1 MRKNKYVFA
10 ILCCGLFACIL
21 CACGK
26 KEPQLLLAEEEEQ
39 TTEVN
44 TENSDGFDGSDGASN
59 KELSDTKEDST
70 NVTANGNADSTDDT
84 DGSTKDGDCELYVYI
99 CGEVN
104 HPGVYTLP
112 EGSRVCDVLELAGG
126 LTAEASTNYWNQAM
140 LLTDGMMLFFPTE
153 EEAANRLGDIDW
165 TDAGRT
171 GSAESSSGNN
181 SFDNGES
188 ASAMD
193 GKVNINTATEAQL
206 MTVPGIGA
214 SKAKSIISYRNENGD
229 FRSIED
235 IMKVSGIKE
244 GLFQQIKEYIMVY

>member
-10 ILCCGLFACIL
+10 ILCCGWFACML

-26 KEPQLLLAEEEEQ
+26 REPQLLLAEEEEQ
-39 TTEVN
+39 ASEGYL
-44 TENSDGFDGSDGASN
+44 ENSDGSDSSDGLSN
-59 KELSDTKEDST
+59 EEMSDAKEDSMSDT
-70 NVTANGNADSTDDT
+70 DNGNADSTDDT
-84 DGSTKDGDCELYVYI
+84 DSSTKAGDCELYVYI

-153 EEAANRLGDIDW
+153 EEAANRLGDLDW
-165 TDAGRT
+165 KDAEWA
-171 GSAESSSGNN
+171 GSAESSSENN
-181 SFDNGES
+181 RLDNG
-188 ASAMD
+188 ASVAAMD
-193 GKVNINTATEAQL
+193 GKVDINTATEAQL

-214 SKAKSIISYRNENGD
+214 SKAKSIISFRNENGK
-229 FRSIED
+229 FLAIED

-244 GLFQQIKEYIMVY
+244 GLFQQIKEYIIVY